1 MTVFL
6 NLLFVFVAVL
16 FFAGRLYETAFLL
29 EEGTNFLVRGGI
41 VSKPLMLAIVFLI
54 SVCCGVLIY
63 SDKKPQVKKLKIPVG
78 IFGMASGA
86 LIIVSA
92 ILSIVRIFTVTGG
105 FLGFDMMLIL
115 GGVGLILYGLKGI
128 KGKDSEKLPMVLTVL
143 FPISLCMTTVT
154 VNVQPLADTFYM
166 YRGLSAI
173 TTLAFFLFLFK
184 NAYSPSALS
193 RPVLYVTALLNFLV
207 STSATLAN
215 VIGGLVTKTLLPAD
229 IAMNMALVILGAFSL
244 FTAFYIVPSE
254 DAEKTVKQPKEKR
267 RKKPKYE
274 EPDEYEDDEDY
285 RDEFGGFKFG
295 RADTEPAYTNPVF
308 ESDTQ
313 LRQVNKISE
322 DTIAMLFAQKEEK
335 QQQAVTEKAV
345 KEVTTELAVTQAI
358 EKQATRQIDAATA
371 ELKEMRRVK
380 QTASKKEKSVF
391 KNTGSRKPANTKTVY
406 KAPKK

>member
-29 EEGTNFLVRGGI
+29 EEGTNFLMQGGI

-63 SDKKPQVKKLKIPVG
+63 SDKKTQVKKLKIPVG

-154 VNVQPLADTFYM
+154 VNVQPLTDTFFM

-215 VIGGLVTKTLLPAD
+215 VIGGLVTKALLPAD

-244 FTAFYIVPSE
+244 FTAFYIVPSA
-254 DAEKTVKQPKEKR
+254 DAEKTVKQAKEKR

-274 EPDEYEDDEDY
+274 EPDEYEGEEDY
-285 RDEFGGFKFG
+285 QDEFGGFKFG

-308 ESDTQ
+308 ASDTQ

-358 EKQATRQIDAATA
+358 EKQATRQLDAATA

-380 QTASKKEKSVF
+380 QTAAKTEKSVF
-391 KNTGSRKPANTKTVY
+391 KNTGTRKPANTKTVY

>member
-115 GGVGLILYGLKGI
+115 GGVGLILYGSKGI

-193 RPVLYVTALLNFLV
+193 KPVLYVAALLNFLV

-215 VIGGLVTKTLLPAD
+215 IIGGLVTKALLPAD
-229 IAMNMALVILGAFSL
+229 IAMNIALVILGAFSL
-244 FTAFYIVPSE
+244 FTATPTSAREMME
-254 DAEKTVKQPKEKR
+254 DAAASVR
-267 RKKPKYE
+267 LS
-274 EPDEYEDDEDY
+274 
-285 RDEFGGFKFG
+285 
-295 RADTEPAYTNPVF
+295 AMVF
-308 ESDTQ
+308 FQ
-313 LRQVNKISE
+313 MPPLRYASCNFSVLVSIFTSRITGMMGWIQASSGPRYP
-322 DTIAMLFAQKEEK
+322 FAQMPLS
-335 QQQAVTEKAV
+335 
-345 KEVTTELAVTQAI
+345 LAIHSPHRETQAG
-358 EKQATRQIDAATA
+358 QTVQVDLLLP
-371 ELKEMRRVK
+371 ELLTMHL
-380 QTASKKEKSVF
+380 Q
-391 KNTGSRKPANTKTVY
+391 
-406 KAPKK
+406 

>member
-63 SDKKPQVKKLKIPVG
+63 SDKKPHVKRLKIPVG

-92 ILSIVRIFTVTGG
+92 LLSIVRIFTVTGG

-128 KGKDSEKLPMVLTVL
+128 KGKDGEKLPMVLTVL

-215 VIGGLVTKTLLPAD
+215 IIGGLVTKALLPAD

-308 ESDTQ
+308 ASDTQ

-335 QQQAVTEKAV
+335 QQQTVTEKAV
-345 KEVTTELAVTQAI
+345 KEVTTELAVTQAL
-358 EKQATRQIDAATA
+358 EKQATRQLDAATA

-380 QTASKKEKSVF
+380 QTAAKTEKSVF
-391 KNTGSRKPANTKTVY
+391 KNTGARKPANTKTVY